1 MHALAAVRRDIR
13 SRDSAGVRKYLREF
27 NQAFRDYREPLSA
40 GQLDQKIDAASIVL
54 IGDYHALPASQRFAA
69 SVLERV
75 AQDSHVVL
83 ATEAVLSRDQKIID
97 SWWRREIGEG
107 ELRERLRFD
116 RDWGYQWPPFYEL
129 LTCAREHAEG
139 VYGLDCM
146 PRHDLR
152 RIRLR
157 DRHAAE
163 KIREIRGQHPRAKI
177 VVLIGESHLAPQHL
191 PSILQRTLP
200 EERTLTVLQN
210 IDSLYWRAV
219 GERRTSVGITNDVVC
234 VFNSSPLE
242 KYESYRLCIERWQG
256 DDQPDFAPAVHNL
269 ILSLAR
275 TLEFLVNSSRNGTQP
290 KHLVNSLPEVITA
303 GTTSEFDLKNGS
315 GYRAVSS
322 DEDIEC
328 LSSEKTFTALEEC
341 SCIYLPATNSF
352 LVRELQM
359 PFAAREASRFLYHAC
374 QGMTGARRS
383 WGTEIE
389 DILAYFGSR
398 LLCPGNQEAN
408 SSADARG
415 EALYQSYLNG
425 RITRAMVRRIFMSR
439 AENPAEARKVLASIS
454 QLSDRL

>member
-27 NQAFRDYREPLSA
+27 NQAFRDYRESLSA
-40 GQLDQKIDAASIVL
+40 EQLDQKIDAASIVL

-69 SVLERV
+69 NVLERV

-83 ATEAVLSRDQKIID
+83 TTEAVLSRDQKIID

-107 ELRERLRFD
+107 ELRGRLRFD
-116 RDWGYQWPPFYEL
+116 REWGYQWLPFYEL

-139 VYGLDCM
+139 IYGLDRM

-163 KIREIRGQHPRAKI
+163 RIREIRELHPQAKI
-177 VVLIGESHLAPQHL
+177 LVLIGESHLAPQHL
-191 PSILQRTLP
+191 PVILQRTLP

-219 GERRTSVGITNDVVC
+219 DEQRPAVSVNDDVVC

-256 DDQPDFAPAVHNL
+256 DDQPDFAPVVHNL

-275 TLEFLVNSSRNGTQP
+275 TLGFLVNSSRNGSQP
-290 KHLVNSLPEVITA
+290 KHLVDSLPEVITTGA
-303 GTTSEFDLKNGS
+303 TSEFDLKNGS
-315 GYRAVSS
+315 GYHAGSS
-322 DEDIEC
+322 DEDMEG
-328 LSSEKTFTALEEC
+328 LSSEKIFSALEEC
-341 SCIYLPATNSF
+341 GCIYLPATNSF

-359 PFAAREASRFLYHAC
+359 PAAAREASRFLYHAC
-374 QGMTGARRS
+374 QGITGVRRS
-383 WGTEIE
+383 WGTETE

-415 EALYQSYLNG
+415 EALYRSYLNG
-425 RITRAMVRRIFMSR
+425 GLTRAMVRRMFMSR
-439 AENPAEARKVLASIS
+439 AVNLVEARKVLASIS